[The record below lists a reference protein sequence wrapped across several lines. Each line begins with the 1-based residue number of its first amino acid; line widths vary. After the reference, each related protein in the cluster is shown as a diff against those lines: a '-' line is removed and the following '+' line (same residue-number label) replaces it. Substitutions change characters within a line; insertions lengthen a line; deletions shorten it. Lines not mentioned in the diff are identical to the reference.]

1 MVIRLQ
7 RLLERGAQK
16 ALDWFRR
23 GVFSITIA
31 CVVPVASSW
40 GLLKIASVAWEVPG
54 RVRIDSAPDDV
65 HILLHCY
72 YILAAIRP
80 QNEFIMTQP

>member
-16 ALDWFRR
+16 TLDFRR

-54 RVRIDSAPDDV
+54 RVRIDSAPDD
-65 HILLHCY
+65 
-72 YILAAIRP
+72 AS
-80 QNEFIMTQP
+80 FIARSFCAVVDVPTFV